1 MSSRKCANRSNTKT
15 IISLLRLKIGARK
28 AARLRNY
35 SRATSRPAHFGW
47 WSSSR
52 CGKPRRV
59 QRRAALRE
67 SLATTFSIR
76 RPFARARSARSA
88 RGASTIPKSRSGI
101 LNSQPTGART
111 ALSASFQ
118 FRVRPREIL
127 AAIPRGPRGQSCPR
141 SGQLFMERLPDV
153 SCAGT
158 GSARSKFFLFSGPED
173 VLRCSAAFGETK
185 L

>member
-88 RGASTIPKSRSGI
+88 RGASTIPKSRRGI

-111 ALSASFQ
+111 ALYASFQ
-118 FRVRPREIL
+118 FRVRPVEYGLQFHGVRADKAVRAPANCSWKGFPMSPAPAL
-127 AAIPRGPRGQSCPR
+127 GQHALNFFFS
-141 SGQLFMERLPDV
+141 PDRR
-153 SCAGT
+153 T
-158 GSARSKFFLFSGPED
+158 F
-173 VLRCSAAFGETK
+173 
-185 L
+185 